1 MLPTFRVG
9 QTVVSDNAALRANPP
24 PLGAIVVFHPPV
36 GADAASPACGAA
48 HEGVGSGRVCGVP
61 TADQSSQTFIKRV
74 VGLPGDTIALV
85 NGTVIRNGK
94 AEPRNYRVE
103 PCGQAPACN
112 FPHPV
117 TIPPDEY
124 FVLGDNLP
132 ASDDS
137 RFWGPVKRSWLIGL
151 VRVGG

>member
-1 MLPTFRVG
+1 
-9 QTVVSDNAALRANPP
+9 
-24 PLGAIVVFHPPV
+24 VFHPPA
-36 GADAASPACGAA
+36 GADAASPKCGAP
-48 HEGVGSGRVCGVP
+48 HEGPGSGRVCGAP
-61 TADQSSQTFIKRV
+61 TAGESSQIFIKRV

-85 NGTVIRNGK
+85 NGTVIRNGA
-94 AEPRNYRVE
+94 AEPRSYKVE
-103 PCGQAPACN
+103 PCGQLPVCN

-151 VRVGG
+151 VRVAG